1 MLSYRDNHRTD
12 PSTPQFPMAENDTTP
27 RQYIIHFPTLPEYRF
42 SNFIESKGSHFA
54 VNCVREFC
62 SGNPVAYQSLY
73 LSGDRG
79 LGKTHLLMSI
89 GNHLAETHS
98 DAKALYVHCR
108 DLIESLNRGESG
120 LPGILGNSGSEVDF
134 LLLDDID
141 QITAQPA
148 AQEALYRIY
157 NQTLEQGGK
166 MVFAGRTPANQL
178 EQTESFLTSRF
189 KWGMTAELL
198 PMDDEATSKLIQKL
212 AEDLGMG
219 IPDKIITYLLN
230 RMSRDFQS
238 VKNAVTRINE
248 ESLRQK
254 HKVTLPLVKNALGI

>member
-1 MLSYRDNHRTD
+1 
-12 PSTPQFPMAENDTTP
+12 MAEHESSSQ
-27 RQYIIHFPTLPEYRF
+27 QYIIHFPARPEYRF
-42 SNFIESKGSHFA
+42 SNFIVSEGSHFA
-54 VNCVREFC
+54 VACARELC
-62 SGNPVAYQSLY
+62 SSDPVPYASLY
-73 LSGDRG
+73 LSGASG

-89 GNHLAETHS
+89 GNHLAETGS
-98 DAKALYVHCR
+98 PAKTLYVHCR
-108 DLIESLNRGESG
+108 DLIESLNRGDSG
-120 LPGILGNSGSEVDF
+120 LPGNLGTPGSEIDF

-141 QITAQPA
+141 RITAHPA

-178 EQTESFLTSRF
+178 EKTESFLTSRF

-198 PMDDEATSKLIQKL
+198 PMDDEATAQLIQKL
-212 AEDLGMG
+212 AQDLGLD
-219 IPDKIITYLLN
+219 IPDKIITYLLS
-230 RMSRDFQS
+230 RISRDFQS
-238 VKNAVTRINE
+238 VKHAVIRINE